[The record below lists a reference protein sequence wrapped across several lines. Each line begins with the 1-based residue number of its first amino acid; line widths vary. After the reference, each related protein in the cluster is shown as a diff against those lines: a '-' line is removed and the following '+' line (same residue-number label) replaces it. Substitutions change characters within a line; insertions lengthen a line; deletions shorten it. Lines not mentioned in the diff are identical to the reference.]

1 MSVVSD
7 HPAWQV
13 PNILDIRPVEPFIAG
28 HLRGA
33 TSLPLEARGD
43 WPGAAGL
50 TSSYLAAV
58 LPSYLLP
65 PGYEPLAVVASNLA
79 TAQRVCALL
88 AERGRLDL
96 AAWSLV
102 ADEAASLPAE
112 LIATGPS
119 DRHLWRP
126 PAFLTEWAHLLP
138 PPAAGEVLDLACGS
152 GRSAVWLAQR
162 GYRVT
167 AVDRLPTAL
176 DRGRQLAES
185 CGVSC
190 RFEVAD
196 LRDSS
201 QVPPGPW
208 AVVLMLRY
216 LQRDLLVGL
225 GDLLAPAAVAVVRT
239 FRHAGGFDGKPS
251 RRHRLAPAELP
262 GYFPCGQFTLLVYEE
277 NHDPDG
283 RPAAGVVARREGGS
297 FQ

>member
-1 MSVVSD
+1 MPVTSN

-13 PNILDIRPVEPFIAG
+13 PNILDIRPAEPFTAG

-33 TSLPLEARGD
+33 ASLPLQMRSD

-50 TSSYLAAV
+50 TSGYLAAV

-65 PGYEPLAVVASNLA
+65 PGYEPLAVVASDLA
-79 TAQRVCALL
+79 TARRVCVLL
-88 AERGRLDL
+88 AERGRHDL
-96 AAWSLV
+96 AAWSLA
-102 ADEAASLPAE
+102 ADEAATLPAE

-119 DRHLWRP
+119 NRRLWRP
-126 PAFLTEWAHLLP
+126 PVFLTEWAHLLP
-138 PPAAGEVLDLACGS
+138 PPAAGKVLDLACGS
-152 GRSAVWLAQR
+152 GRAAVWLAQR

-176 DRGRQLAES
+176 DRGRQLADS
-185 CGVSC
+185 CGVNC

-216 LQRDLLVGL
+216 LQRDLLVSL

-239 FRHAGGFDGKPS
+239 FRHAEGFDGKPS
-251 RRHRLAPAELP
+251 HRHRLAPAELP
-262 GYFPCGQFTLLVYEE
+262 GYFPSDRFTLLVYEE

-283 RPAAGVVARREGGS
+283 RPAAGVVARREGGL

>member
-1 MSVVSD
+1 MTVISNR
-7 HPAWQV
+7 PAWRV
-13 PNILDIRPVEPFIAG
+13 PNILDIRPAEPFTTG

-33 TSLPLEARGD
+33 ASLPLEERSD

-65 PGYEPLAVVASNLA
+65 PGYEPLAVAASDLA

-88 AERGRLDL
+88 AERGRHDL
-96 AAWSLV
+96 AAWSWA
-102 ADEAASLPAE
+102 ADEAARLPAE

-119 DRHLWRP
+119 NRRLWRP
-126 PAFLTEWAHLLP
+126 PAFLTAWAHLLP
-138 PPAAGEVLDLACGS
+138 PPAAGEVLDLGCGS
-152 GRSAVWLAQR
+152 GRAAVWLAQR

-176 DRGRQLAES
+176 DRGRHLAGS
-185 CGVSC
+185 CAVNC
-190 RFEVAD
+190 RFEAAD

-208 AVVLMLRY
+208 AVILMLRY
-216 LQRDLLVGL
+216 LQRDLLASF

-239 FRHAGGFDGKPS
+239 FRHAEGFDGKPS

-262 GYFPCGQFTLLVYEE
+262 GYFPIDRFTLLVYEE

-283 RPAAGVVARREGGS
+283 RPAAGVVARREDGL